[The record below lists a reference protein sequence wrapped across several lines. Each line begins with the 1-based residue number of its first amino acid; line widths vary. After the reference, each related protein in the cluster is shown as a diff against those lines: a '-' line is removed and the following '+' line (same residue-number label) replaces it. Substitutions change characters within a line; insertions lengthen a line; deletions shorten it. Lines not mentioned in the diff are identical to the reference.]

1 MKDIFLI
8 GQIIVSIALVVLIL
22 LQASGTGFGRSSLGG
37 TQASFSR
44 RGLEKVV
51 FKLTF
56 ILAGIF
62 IAISILRL
70 II

>member
-1 MKDIFLI
+1 MKDIVLI
-8 GQIIVSIALVVLIL
+8 GQIIISLVLIILIL
-22 LQASGTGFGRSSLGG
+22 LQARGTGFGRSG

-44 RGLEKVV
+44 RGLEKIV

-56 ILAGIF
+56 ILVGVF
-62 IAISILRL
+62 IAISILQL

>member
-8 GQIIVSIALVVLIL
+8 GQITVSVVVIVLIL
-22 LQASGTGFGRSSLGG
+22 LQARGTGFGRSSGG
-37 TQASFSR
+37 SQSSFSR

-56 ILAGIF
+56 IMVGIF
-62 IAISILRL
+62 IAISILQL
-70 II
+70 VI